1 MQAGDN
7 FCADVTGSV
16 SLGAMSPDSHWLL
29 PPLRAGIT
37 PGLRDALGPLGEV
50 ADDPRVSDVFLTS
63 EGRVFVDT
71 GEGAYRVN
79 GVHLAPDHARDIARG
94 LIERGG
100 RHVDEANPL
109 VDVNLGGGV
118 RVHVVLPPI
127 ARLGP
132 EISLRIHRHQK
143 PQLDQLAMKDAD
155 HVIPFLI
162 RAVRNKKTLLISGAT
177 GSGKT
182 TLLGAAMAHAAPSER
197 LVVLEDLAELS
208 IDHPHV
214 VALECRQ
221 ANVEGAGEVT
231 LSRLVKEALRMRPD
245 RLIVGECRGAELA
258 DLLRAFHTGHR
269 GGATTLHATSLE
281 DIPLRLDSLAS
292 LAGLGSRQVALHT
305 ASAIDL
311 FLHLSR
317 TDDGSRAISVGKPVL
332 DKKGVLRVV
341 VEEMA
346 QTRRS

>member
-1 MQAGDN
+1 MHPGDN
-7 FCADVTGSV
+7 FRAVGTGSV

-29 PPLRAGIT
+29 PPLRTGIT

-63 EGRVFVDT
+63 EGRIFVDT
-71 GEGAYRVN
+71 GAGAYPVR
-79 GVHLAPDHARDIARG
+79 GVHLTPDQSRDIARG

-127 ARLGP
+127 VRAGA
-132 EISLRIHRHQK
+132 EISLRIQRHHK
-143 PQLDQLAMKDAD
+143 PQLDQLMMRDAEW
-155 HVIPFLI
+155 VIPFL
-162 RAVRNKKTLLISGAT
+162 VRTVTLKKTLLITGAT

-182 TLLGAAMAHAAPSER
+182 TLLGALMAHASPNER
-197 LVVLEDLAELS
+197 LLVLEDLAELS

-221 ANVEGAGEVT
+221 ANLEGAGEVT

-281 DIPLRLDSLAS
+281 DIPVRLDSLAS
-292 LAGLGSRQVALHT
+292 LAQLSSRQVALHA
-305 ASAIDL
+305 ASAIDVCV
-311 FLHLSR
+311 HITR
-317 TDDGSRAISVGKPVL
+317 TADGSRVVSVGKPIL
-332 DKKGVLRVV
+332 TKKGVLRVV

-346 QTRRS
+346 KKDHS